1 MPEHLQNPFLMTTNR
16 RYHLSREMKALQHAL
31 TTIVSREL
39 PGGGFGHSE
48 AGTFSPEATAWA
60 IMALTASEK
69 YPDTAKRACE
79 KLAGCQLSD
88 GRVSAVNGFDAAVW
102 PTALCILAWKCA
114 QGYRRPIDAGL
125 EFLLSLRGRHRTK
138 GAHSPIGH
146 PPLHG
151 WPWIEQTH
159 SWIEPTCI
167 SMLALKANGHNDHPR
182 TRQAAR
188 MVMDH
193 QLSRGGWNYGSPA
206 AFGQVLMPIPENT
219 GQALCALNGLTGQT
233 AVQSSL
239 DYLSRRMGSV
249 RAPLALSWMLH
260 GLGMWSQLPRQWRRA
275 VVESLDLQKRYGPFD
290 TIPLSQLV
298 TVYCSGARLISIL
311 V

>member
-1 MPEHLQNPFLMTTNR
+1 MATNR
-16 RYHLSREMKALQHAL
+16 TFHLNQGKRALQCAVKA
-31 TTIVSREL
+31 IVLREL
-39 PGGGFGHSE
+39 CDGGFSYSDGDR
-48 AGTFSPEATAWA
+48 FSPEATAWA
-60 IMALTASEK
+60 IMALTASGKHRDIAE
-69 YPDTAKRACE
+69 RACDR
-79 KLAGCQLSD
+79 LAGSQLSD
-88 GRVSAVNGFDAAVW
+88 GRVSAVNGFDAAAW
-102 PTALCILAWKCA
+102 PTALSILAWKCA

-125 EFLLSLRGRHRTK
+125 EFLLSFRGRHRPK
-138 GAHSPIGH
+138 GAHSPLGH

-159 SWIEPTCI
+159 AWLEPTCI

-188 MVMDH
+188 MVMGH

-206 AFGQVLMPIPENT
+206 VVGQVLMPTPENT
-219 GQALCALNGLTGQT
+219 GQALCALNGLIGQT

-239 DYLSRRMGSV
+239 DYLSRCMGSV

-260 GLGMWSQLPRQWRRA
+260 GLGMWSQLPRQWERFI
-275 VVESLDLQKRYGPFD
+275 VESLDLQKRYGPFD

-311 V
+311 I

>member
-1 MPEHLQNPFLMTTNR
+1 
-16 RYHLSREMKALQHAL
+16 
-31 TTIVSREL
+31 
-39 PGGGFGHSE
+39 
-48 AGTFSPEATAWA
+48 
-60 IMALTASEK
+60 MALTASEK
-69 YPDTAKRACE
+69 HRDIAQRACDR
-79 KLAGCQLSD
+79 LAACQLSD
-88 GRVSAVNGFDAAVW
+88 GRVSAVNGFDAAAW

-114 QGYRRPIDAGL
+114 QGYRQPLDAGL
-125 EFLLSLRGRHRTK
+125 RFLLSFKGKHRPK
-138 GAHSPIGH
+138 GAHSPAGH
-146 PPLHG
+146 DTSIIG

-159 SWIEPTCI
+159 AWIEPTCI

-193 QLSRGGWNYGSPA
+193 QLSGGGWNYGSPA
-206 AFGQVLMPIPENT
+206 AFGQILMPIPENT

-260 GLGMWSQLPRQWRRA
+260 GLGMWSQLPRQWKRA
-275 VVESLDLQKRYGPFD
+275 VLESLDLQKRYGPFD